1 MADLLGIG
9 ISSLLANQRA
19 LATTSHNIA
28 NVETEGYSR
37 QRTEFVTRPA
47 NYTGTG
53 FIGTGVR
60 TASVQRLYD
69 TFLATQAR
77 MSTSG
82 AAESGIYLDQARQI
96 DSLLTDTDTGLS
108 PMIQGF
114 FNSVQDA
121 SNDPVSVAARQAL
134 LGDAE
139 ALTGRFRLLQQQLDQ
154 MGNGINT
161 EIVNVTEQINGL
173 ARGIA
178 ALNTDIASAT
188 ARGTQPN
195 DLMDQRDGLMDQL
208 AAKVAL
214 STVQQD
220 DGSINLFI
228 GSGQGLVVGGSVAEL
243 MTINNPYDP
252 QRLEI
257 AMRTGAGTMQM
268 SGAITGGEL
277 GGLLDFRTN
286 MLDKSENALGQIAQ
300 ALAFGFNTQHARG
313 MDLNGA
319 LGQDFFAIA
328 APAVLADADNSG
340 TGVVSA
346 TVDNVNALTLSD
358 YRVSYQG
365 AGNWSVTRLADNTSV
380 SGGGPLLMDGMT
392 INVGGA
398 PANGDN
404 FVLQP
409 TRSVAGSISI
419 SLTGPEQV
427 ALAAPIRTQS
437 ASANTG
443 SATIS
448 AGAVIDVS
456 DADLLDPVSIDFL
469 SPLTYSI
476 DGGPALAYTSGSAID
491 YNGWRVNISGT
502 PATGDSFTVSA
513 NNGGVGDNRN
523 ARLLADLQ
531 SARILNGSKSTMT
544 DAYGQLLTRTG
555 SMTASVSMKHDALNA
570 LNQHAIASRDAVSGV
585 NLEEEAASL
594 LKFQQAFQASAQ
606 VINIANQL
614 FDTVMQAVRR

>member
-37 QRTEFVTRPA
+37 QRTEFITRPA

-60 TASVQRLYD
+60 TASIQRLYD

-82 AAESGIYLDQARQI
+82 AAESGIFLEQARQI
-96 DSLLTDTDTGLS
+96 DGLLTDADTGLA
-108 PMIQGF
+108 PVIQNF
-114 FNSVQDA
+114 FNAVQQA
-121 SNDPVSVAARQAL
+121 SNDPVSLAARQAL

-139 ALTGRFRLLQQQLDQ
+139 ALTGRFRLLQQQLDHL
-154 MGNGINT
+154 GNGINT

-188 ARGTQPN
+188 ARGTPPN
-195 DLMDQRDGLMDQL
+195 DLLDQRDALMDQL

-214 STVQQD
+214 SSVQQD

-243 MTINNPYDP
+243 LTVNNDHDP

-257 AMRTGAGTMQM
+257 AMRTGAGTMEM
-268 SGAITGGEL
+268 SGAITGGQL

-286 MLDKSENALGQIAQ
+286 MLDKTENTLGQIAQ
-300 ALAFGFNTQHARG
+300 ALVSGFNEQHARG
-313 MDLNGA
+313 MDLDGA

-328 APAVLADADNSG
+328 APAVLPDSDNSG
-340 TGVVSA
+340 SGTVSA
-346 TVDNVNALTLSD
+346 TVDDVNALTLSD

-380 SGGGPLLMDGMT
+380 SGGGPLLIDGMT

-398 PANGDN
+398 PATGDN
-404 FVLQP
+404 FALQP
-409 TRSVAGSISI
+409 TRSAAGSIGI
-419 SLTGPEQV
+419 SLTGPEQL

-437 ASANTG
+437 ASANSG
-443 SATIS
+443 SAIIS
-448 AGAVIDVS
+448 AGEVVDVS
-456 DADLLDPVSIDFL
+456 DADLLDPITISFI
-469 SPLTYSI
+469 SPLSYSI
-476 DGGPALAYTSGSAID
+476 DGGPALAYTSGSPID
-491 YNGWRVNISGT
+491 YNGWRVNISGI
-502 PATGDSFTVSA
+502 PAAGDSFSVSA

-523 ARLLADLQ
+523 ARRLTELQ
-531 SARILNGSKSTMT
+531 SARILNGGKSSMT

-555 SMTASVSMKHDALNA
+555 SMTASVSMKHDALEA
-570 LNQHAIASRDAVSGV
+570 LNQHAVASRDAVSGV

-594 LKFQQAFQASAQ
+594 LRFQQAFQASAQ